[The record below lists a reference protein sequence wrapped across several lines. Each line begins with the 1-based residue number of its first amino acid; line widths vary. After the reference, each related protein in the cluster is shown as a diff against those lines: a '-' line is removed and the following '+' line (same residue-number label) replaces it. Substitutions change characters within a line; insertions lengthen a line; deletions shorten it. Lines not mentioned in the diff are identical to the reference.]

1 MIMTVPGPDVA
12 ELGVPGQVPGHRLVA
27 LAAEGVVLPGLDS
40 DRLPLGVDN
49 GR

>member
-1 MIMTVPGPDVA
+1 MIMKVPGPDVA
-12 ELGVPGQVPGHRLVA
+12 ELGVPGQVPGHRLVT
-27 LAAEGVVLPGLDS
+27 LAAEGVVLPGLDG

>member
-1 MIMTVPGPDVA
+1 MIMIVPGPDVA
-12 ELGVPGQVPGHRLVA
+12 ELCVPGQVPGHGLVA
-27 LAAEGVVLPGLDS
+27 LAAEGVVLSGLDG